1 MPGGPPGMP
10 GGPPGMPG
18 GPPGMHGGP
27 PGMLGG
33 PPSMSEGPPGTG
45 QPGMLGEPPGI
56 PRGPYQQPPAMFG
69 QQRAPP
75 SGLVR
80 GPAPGPP
87 PGLPPAHLQSLAP
100 PNSEPSNGTLLEKSA
115 QEMSQDAPQY
125 SLTFYANIRFAAQL
139 IKLLQINSELK
150 SIIDQAKREH
160 NSGDHVVKHGL
171 LCRKID
177 KTQTAQLL
185 IVMPQDIYSHKRL
198 IKAVIAHY
206 PQLSLDD
213 LICFFDSLFYNIGIE
228 VIEDVYESSGV
239 ILNNDGS
246 FYSNELAVKLDGK
259 VSTAAKVGGSKWDQR
274 TRNENSASVKTRVED
289 KTAAVGKTDLVSTGT
304 VVTKVLKEKK
314 DSVQETK
321 SENVV
326 LDDIVAG
333 KMDEEPLGETEI
345 RVKEE
350 SVEMPVSDPKDSIN
364 DLKPGEPITEEEV
377 VQVINPHVKIESVK
391 TVDAPSGEPKIKV
404 EEECAEMPVSD
415 LNAHLEEPEPIM
427 PSVESGMIQD
437 VKLENVVSDEI
448 VADKKDEVLIGESE
462 IGANEKVEMTV
473 SDPKHSLGEQIQ
485 VKPSTVKEVAQDH
498 AEIIE
503 SCETVAE
510 KMDTPIGESKVAVE
524 EKSPEMLVS
533 DSKECLD
540 GQNLDK
546 GITQSAVQG
555 ESTKEDKTSLSDA
568 SEDVASADSE
578 TIQKTSQ
585 PLIRDSASGSSDPNT
600 SIEDPD
606 EQISVTESNTTEG
619 LDNLDPQTEQIT
631 DAQKPKTTTD
641 VPVELDN
648 DGLSIAVSPE
658 TSLSTVCSS
667 LIKETPK
674 TLDATSDPVD
684 PEVEGTDET
693 CGNVEVPQLDEI
705 ADSSQP
711 LSSEKSAVSDE
722 MISHLDSRVNA
733 TLLEDV
739 PELTSGAIPT
749 AEVQNGSAAVL
760 NKDPQES
767 KESENVSS
775 SLLSE
780 NLSPVSEKKS
790 GNSKSL
796 EQPIVEATKKDEVA
810 DDPRK
815 EVSIDDEQPIE
826 SGESMDVSE
835 STVPQLEV
843 HKSGTMK
850 ETMEIVEESSGAG
863 DANETED
870 REAVQTAQAPQ
881 EEISNLTEEPM
892 GLTKSLEQPIDGAV
906 HDDGGV
912 AQKLLE
918 GEDDLGKFQFAES
931 SSKNVSEI
939 ASVESKPPIPT
950 TELSQLGSP
959 TSQVSIL
966 GIGSRLDDE
975 DGNQES
981 TDEITEKDDPLKSP
995 KLKEKPIQTDTEMV
1009 DSECVSQSDV
1019 SQEESKDPQDSVE
1032 PVPQSKCVN
1041 SSTSESKKGSS
1052 SSDDGSNQTSHD
1064 NRSSS
1069 VFVDEP
1075 SCLQI
1080 ESSMDVECVDLTHES
1095 AGMADETKRYQEP
1108 KLYYICEIRLISC
1121 IIDQLKEMQ
1130 KEGNLPEFIQKIK
1143 SVAHRKDNDL
1153 FFLRNGLLC
1162 YRQNTQAFGGKVVLM
1177 QTTANYCQ
1185 VVASLGNNLSQLKLP
1200 RFLSVI
1206 ENAFKFVSPNDIK
1219 EYEKKIDFYL
1229 SSVEKCDKCFICHF
1243 KMVEFLVG
1251 EVKAMQESSPALS
1264 EKRKHLLKSNNVDPP
1279 YLIHRDLVCFFMTSF
1294 RVKICLPPDVEGQ
1307 SNLIRLIHERY
1318 HLRSA
1323 ENITQILV
1331 SAFHGFNSTLVVKVM
1346 SKCTICKQ
1354 EKNELVGD
1362 DSPDLGALTSEM
1374 MDRIRM
1380 AQMGSTVFKS
1390 QIAQLESGTVRP
1402 GSRYCLLSNLLCK
1415 NFQIDDRKVLRI
1427 VLPPASVKVL
1437 IQSFHDDFHQLSKD
1451 DFKLLLGKFLIVD
1464 NDVVESI
1471 FAGCARCR
1479 EAPWWDK
1486 QYGFAKAVDR
1496 MITKVSKIIES
1507 CKEMQQA
1514 HPPIQKILLELK
1526 KGEDPN
1532 GIHFVYNNILFAI
1545 NLKQRKPRIRYPS
1558 SIITAKNL
1566 LALYHSEYHE
1576 VNIHVAVDKLRNF
1589 FDVNIPRRLGR
1600 EVLNECKICN
1610 NKRFSQDEMSQQIAS
1625 FYDTLKEDTDPAD
1638 YSADVTVLPPG
1649 TEDTNLA
1656 GGESESPEKR
1666 KDSQEGIKKDGGV
1679 EAFEEAKPSDETSPQ
1694 PDGLATVQGSS
1705 ITQPADDSDSKAA
1718 DAEEETLTGI
1728 VEVEKEVR
1736 LARQPDRSNLKLS
1749 SIAESETESQET
1761 LKRKNEEPA
1770 PSPKKLKQAL
1780 DEVACDENIASTND
1794 SAPRT
1799 ASEDRAKEIVAAEAG
1814 SEPSDQ
1820 SVASDEPTESGE
1832 GLQETENGLE
1842 KVGQNS
1848 QATVTGGPELDKVA
1862 DVEPSKNDIR
1872 NEDKI
1877 GDTTCDSYQG
1887 NDDFDLSSRPG
1898 SVAEQA
1904 EEQEPATTSEDP
1916 EAVKSELASEDVDP
1930 QKLVSTESPEEQEPT
1945 TTAEDAEAVKSELAS
1960 EDVDPQKLVTE
1971 ESSAANIPE
1980 ESSKLEVA
1988 PKTQEPPASEASE
2001 PKSSLAIV
2009 LLEKLCDE
2017 AVERSSNSNSSVC
2030 GDVALD
2036 DSAEDAADN
2045 PPESI
2050 ASNALESVDSE
2061 DLQSPTQPKKRGRPS
2076 RLPKS
2081 PRSTRGRKKAATPSR
2096 STRAQKSAI
2105 DETQDETGDAED
2117 STTGE
2122 FENSEQETVAP
2133 AEESSVPE
2141 TEGRRSLRQRV
2152 VKNYSDQTEEPAE
2165 EHSDASDDVLE
2176 NSEDEVE
2183 TGVRRKR
2190 KVASTPRRNKK
2201 SKK

>member
-1 MPGGPPGMP
+1 
-10 GGPPGMPG
+10 
-18 GPPGMHGGP
+18 
-27 PGMLGG
+27 
-33 PPSMSEGPPGTG
+33 
-45 QPGMLGEPPGI
+45 
-56 PRGPYQQPPAMFG
+56 
-69 QQRAPP
+69 
-75 SGLVR
+75 
-80 GPAPGPP
+80 
-87 PGLPPAHLQSLAP
+87 
-100 PNSEPSNGTLLEKSA
+100 
-115 QEMSQDAPQY
+115 
-125 SLTFYANIRFAAQL
+125 
-139 IKLLQINSELK
+139 
-150 SIIDQAKREH
+150 
-160 NSGDHVVKHGL
+160 
-171 LCRKID
+171 
-177 KTQTAQLL
+177 
-185 IVMPQDIYSHKRL
+185 
-198 IKAVIAHY
+198 
-206 PQLSLDD
+206 
-213 LICFFDSLFYNIGIE
+213 
-228 VIEDVYESSGV
+228 
-239 ILNNDGS
+239 
-246 FYSNELAVKLDGK
+246 
-259 VSTAAKVGGSKWDQR
+259 
-274 TRNENSASVKTRVED
+274 
-289 KTAAVGKTDLVSTGT
+289 
-304 VVTKVLKEKK
+304 
-314 DSVQETK
+314 
-321 SENVV
+321 
-326 LDDIVAG
+326 
-333 KMDEEPLGETEI
+333 MDEEPLGETEI

-350 SVEMPVSDPKDSIN
+350 SVDMPVSDPKDSVN
-364 DLKPGEPITEEEV
+364 EQKPGEPITEEEV
-377 VQVINPHVKIESVK
+377 VQVINPHVKIESVE
-391 TVDAPSGEPKIKV
+391 TVDAPPGEPKIKV

-437 VKLENVVSDEI
+437 VKVENVVSDEI

-462 IGANEKVEMTV
+462 IGANEKVDMTV

-485 VKPSTVKEVAQDH
+485 VKPSTVEEVAQDN

-503 SCETVAE
+503 SCKIVAE
-510 KMDTPIGESKVAVE
+510 KMDTSIGESKVAVE

-555 ESTKEDKTSLSDA
+555 ESTKEDKTSPSDA

-585 PLIRDSASGSSDPNT
+585 PLIQDSASGSSDPTT

-606 EQISVTESNTTEG
+606 IEQISVTESNTTEG

-641 VPVELDN
+641 VPVEFDN
-648 DGLSIAVSPE
+648 DGLSIAVSLE
-658 TSLSTVCSS
+658 TSMPTVCSS

-674 TLDATSDPVD
+674 TLDATSDLVH
-684 PEVEGTDET
+684 PEVEGNDKT

-749 AEVQNGSAAVL
+749 AEVQNDSAAVS
-760 NKDPQES
+760 NKDLQES
-767 KESENVSS
+767 KESENISS
-775 SLLSE
+775 SLLSD

-790 GNSKSL
+790 GNLLDASKSL

-850 ETMEIVEESSGAG
+850 ETMEIVEGSSGAE
-863 DANETED
+863 DAKETED
-870 REAVQTAQAPQ
+870 REAVSNTALQTAQAPQ

-918 GEDDLGKFQFAES
+918 GEDDLGKSQFAES
-931 SSKNVSEI
+931 SFKNVSEI

-950 TELSQLGSP
+950 TESSQLVSP

-975 DGNQES
+975 VGNQES

-995 KLKEKPIQTDTEMV
+995 
-1009 DSECVSQSDV
+1009 
-1019 SQEESKDPQDSVE
+1019 
-1032 PVPQSKCVN
+1032 N
-1041 SSTSESKKGSS
+1041 
-1052 SSDDGSNQTSHD
+1052 
-1064 NRSSS
+1064 
-1069 VFVDEP
+1069 
-1075 SCLQI
+1075 
-1080 ESSMDVECVDLTHES
+1080 
-1095 AGMADETKRYQEP
+1095 
-1108 KLYYICEIRLISC
+1108 
-1121 IIDQLKEMQ
+1121 
-1130 KEGNLPEFIQKIK
+1130 
-1143 SVAHRKDNDL
+1143 
-1153 FFLRNGLLC
+1153 
-1162 YRQNTQAFGGKVVLM
+1162 
-1177 QTTANYCQ
+1177 
-1185 VVASLGNNLSQLKLP
+1185 
-1200 RFLSVI
+1200 
-1206 ENAFKFVSPNDIK
+1206 
-1219 EYEKKIDFYL
+1219 
-1229 SSVEKCDKCFICHF
+1229 
-1243 KMVEFLVG
+1243 
-1251 EVKAMQESSPALS
+1251 
-1264 EKRKHLLKSNNVDPP
+1264 
-1279 YLIHRDLVCFFMTSF
+1279 
-1294 RVKICLPPDVEGQ
+1294 
-1307 SNLIRLIHERY
+1307 
-1318 HLRSA
+1318 
-1323 ENITQILV
+1323 
-1331 SAFHGFNSTLVVKVM
+1331 
-1346 SKCTICKQ
+1346 
-1354 EKNELVGD
+1354 
-1362 DSPDLGALTSEM
+1362 
-1374 MDRIRM
+1374 
-1380 AQMGSTVFKS
+1380 
-1390 QIAQLESGTVRP
+1390 
-1402 GSRYCLLSNLLCK
+1402 
-1415 NFQIDDRKVLRI
+1415 
-1427 VLPPASVKVL
+1427 
-1437 IQSFHDDFHQLSKD
+1437 
-1451 DFKLLLGKFLIVD
+1451 
-1464 NDVVESI
+1464 
-1471 FAGCARCR
+1471 
-1479 EAPWWDK
+1479 
-1486 QYGFAKAVDR
+1486 
-1496 MITKVSKIIES
+1496 
-1507 CKEMQQA
+1507 
-1514 HPPIQKILLELK
+1514 
-1526 KGEDPN
+1526 
-1532 GIHFVYNNILFAI
+1532 
-1545 NLKQRKPRIRYPS
+1545 
-1558 SIITAKNL
+1558 
-1566 LALYHSEYHE
+1566 
-1576 VNIHVAVDKLRNF
+1576 
-1589 FDVNIPRRLGR
+1589 
-1600 EVLNECKICN
+1600 
-1610 NKRFSQDEMSQQIAS
+1610 QDEMSQQIAS

-1666 KDSQEGIKKDGGV
+1666 KDSQAGIKKDGGV
-1679 EAFEEAKPSDETSPQ
+1679 EAFEEAKPSDETSSQ

-1718 DAEEETLTGI
+1718 DAEEETPTGI

-1736 LARQPDRSNLKLS
+1736 LARQPDGSNLKLS

-1780 DEVACDENIASTND
+1780 DEVACDENIVTAND
-1794 SAPRT
+1794 SALRT
-1799 ASEDRAKEIVAAEAG
+1799 ASEDHAKEIVAAEAG

-1820 SVASDEPTESGE
+1820 SVASDGPTESGD
-1832 GLQETENGLE
+1832 GLQETEDGLE
-1842 KVGQNS
+1842 KAGQNS

-1862 DVEPSKNDIR
+1862 DVELSKNDIR

-1877 GDTTCDSYQG
+1877 GDTICDSNQG
-1887 NDDFDLSSRPG
+1887 NEDFDLSSRPS

-1904 EEQEPATTSEDP
+1904 EEREPATTSEDP
-1916 EAVKSELASEDVDP
+1916 EAVKSKLASEDVVP
-1930 QKLVSTESPEEQEPT
+1930 QKLVLTESPEEREPT

-1971 ESSAANIPE
+1971 ESSATNIPE

-2036 DSAEDAADN
+2036 DLAEDAADN

-2183 TGVRRKR
+2183 TGVRPLVPAYYESRYFSFKTY
-2190 KVASTPRRNKK
+2190 KIKLINEDFQWNDWAGSANLKQSQIAWNSARRHYRLLEIDDALFHNRFVFIAPLPQNHLQRTGRHLQK
-2201 SKK
+2201 